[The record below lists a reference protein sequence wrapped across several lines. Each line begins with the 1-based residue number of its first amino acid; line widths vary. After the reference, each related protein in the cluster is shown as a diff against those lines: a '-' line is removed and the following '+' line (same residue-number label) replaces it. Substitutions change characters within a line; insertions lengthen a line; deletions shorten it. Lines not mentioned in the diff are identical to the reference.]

1 MEQRGDIAVKNQLLH
16 TPEGV
21 RDIYNEACERKI
33 ILEGR
38 LLSVL
43 KSTATIRSRHRLLSF
58 LIYLVK
64 RLVPRLRGICTNFS
78 TEKATHLFSARIS
91 HHPSRD
97 VHPSII

>member
-21 RDIYNEACERKI
+21 RDIYNEECERKI

-43 KSTATIRSRHRLLSF
+43 KSYGYRRLSF

-64 RLVPRLRGICTNFS
+64 RLVPRLRGIYTNFS